1 MNYKIISF
9 DSSNGSIVIKFSE
22 NMSPVSVDLPLNENG
37 LYITGEEL
45 DEYLKGFIP
54 TWHIERLAR
63 IQAGVANASDIE
75 ALVETE
81 PEETTAQ
88 EILTEQDIANA
99 QMWGQIEFEKQLGA
113 ALVKFGL
120 LESNPSTIPV
130 ANI

>member
-45 DEYLKGFIP
+45 DEYVKGFIP

-63 IQAGVANASDIE
+63 IQEGVANAADIE

-81 PEETTAQ
+81 ADETTVQ
-88 EILTEQDIANA
+88 QTPTEQDVANA
-99 QMWGQIEFEKQLGA
+99 KMWAEIEFQKQVGDT
-113 ALVKFGL
+113 LVKFGL
-120 LESNPSTIPV
+120 LEANPVSIPV
-130 ANI
+130 ADI